1 MKHSKFKKNEAY
13 YDVAVLKT
21 EIKVEFSVFIS
32 PVFLPPSSS
41 SGSSRSEEELNL
53 SYSAVV
59 IGWGSKSTLGKTSSF
74 LKQAKLE
81 VFRQR

>member
-32 PVFLPPSSS
+32 PVCLPPSS
-41 SGSSRSEEELNL
+41 GSSLSEEELNL

-74 LKQAKLE
+74 LKQAKLD